1 MSKTYCNIIKKS
13 MFVSHQG
20 VSLCCVNHDKYKNIK
35 PSEFWEGT
43 VRKDALSDMNDGHE
57 VKGCDNCYKTESKK
71 MPSSRTFA
79 NGYDALPVKK
89 FPTMLDLDFSNFC
102 NLKCIMCNSTRSS
115 EWAKDEGKHKETN
128 GISSISIELIDDL
141 ATISDAV
148 EHITI
153 QGGEAT
159 IMHEYEYYFKILDH
173 KGIIGN
179 IDLQI
184 ITNAT
189 NVNNKFYALL
199 EKFKSV
205 RLSVSIDAYGLAN
218 DYIRWP
224 SKFNQ
229 LEKNLVKMSTF
240 KNNVA
245 VEILNTV
252 NILSMFNYK
261 DFLFWCKK
269 IENVYDS
276 KGKTFRLTPMKI
288 QYPKKYS
295 PFVAPLKLKE
305 LFTNDTRMFM
315 KEHNLKHNSNWK
327 TEMLM
332 LLKQIN
338 ASLVDEDD
346 LIALKDTV
354 KELDQK
360 RNKKITNYI
369 PDFHEY
375 I

>member
-1 MSKTYCNIIKKS
+1 
-13 MFVSHQG
+13 
-20 VSLCCVNHDKYKNIK
+20 
-35 PSEFWEGT
+35 
-43 VRKDALSDMNDGHE
+43 
-57 VKGCDNCYKTESKK
+57 

-79 NGYDALPVKK
+79 NSYNKISERDL
-89 FPTMLDLDFSNFC
+89 PTMLDLDFSNFC
-102 NLKCIMCNSTRSS
+102 NLKCIMCNPKRSS
-115 EWAKDEGKHKETN
+115 EWAKDEGKHKDTN
-128 GISSISIELIDDL
+128 GISSISIELINDL
-141 ATISDAV
+141 STISDAV

-153 QGGEAT
+153 QGGEPT
-159 IMHEYEYYFKILDH
+159 IMHEYEYYFKMLDH

-224 SKFNQ
+224 SKFDQ

-269 IENVYDS
+269 IENVYDN
-276 KGKTFRLTPMKI
+276 KGKTFRLVPMKV

-305 LFTNDTRMFM
+305 QFTNDTKMFM

-338 ASLVDEDD
+338 ASPVDEDS
-346 LIALKDTV
+346 LIAFKDAV
-354 KELDQK
+354 KKLDQK
-360 RNKKITNYI
+360 RNKQIANYI
-369 PDFHEY
+369 PNFHKY
-375 I
+375 IKKTQ

>member
-1 MSKTYCNIIKKS
+1 

-20 VSLCCVNHDKYKNIK
+20 MSLCCVNRDKYKNIK
-35 PSEFWEGT
+35 PSEFWEGN
-43 VRKDALSDMNDGHE
+43 VRKDAQSDMNDGHA
-57 VKGCDNCYKTESKK
+57 VMGCDGCYKTESKK

-79 NGYDALPVKK
+79 NSHDALPVKE

-115 EWAKDEGKHKETN
+115 EWAKDEGKHKDTN
-128 GISSISIELIDDL
+128 GISSISLELINDL
-141 ATISDAV
+141 ATISDEV

-205 RLSVSIDAYGLAN
+205 QLSVSIDAYGLAN

-224 SKFNQ
+224 SKFDQ
-229 LEKNLVKMSTF
+229 LEKNLVKMSAF

-245 VEILNTV
+245 VELLNTV
-252 NILSMFNYK
+252 NILSMFNYH
-261 DFLFWCKK
+261 DFLKWCKK
-269 IENVYDS
+269 IESIFES
-276 KGKTFRLTPMKI
+276 KGKIFRIVPMKVEF
-288 QYPKKYS
+288 PKKYS
-295 PFVAPLKLKE
+295 PFLAPLKLKE
-305 LFTNDTRMFM
+305 KFINDVKMFM
-315 KEHNLKHNSNWK
+315 KDENLTHNSNWK
-327 TEMLM
+327 TEMM
-332 LLKQIN
+332 IILKQIST
-338 ASLVDEDD
+338 ASVDNESMSGLKETIKD
-346 LIALKDTV
+346 LDH
-354 KELDQK
+354 K

-369 PDFHEY
+369 PDIHEY